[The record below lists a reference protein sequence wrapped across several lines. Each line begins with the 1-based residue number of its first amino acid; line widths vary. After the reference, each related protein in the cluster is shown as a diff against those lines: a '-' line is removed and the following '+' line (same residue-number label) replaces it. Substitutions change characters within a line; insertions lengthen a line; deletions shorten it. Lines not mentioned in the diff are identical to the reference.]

1 MCLRNIRPSATCL
14 QSDGSAQLVGG
25 KEQLRLEAEVGAVAV
40 GLESFG
46 PHGGRVHSAPTSAH
60 CSPLSLQR
68 GKAIQKA
75 LILGVFRGS

>member
-1 MCLRNIRPSATCL
+1 L

-46 PHGGRVHSAPTSAH
+46 PTAVALHSSAAR
-60 CSPLSLQR
+60 LSKKR
-68 GKAIQKA
+68 
-75 LILGVFRGS
+75 